1 MSNDT
6 VFIGN
11 ITYELTKMKAF
22 KSLEIVMGAFNTLI
36 SPLLSSLGVSNITEI
51 KTDNIKENII
61 NGLSKVYLDNFEI
74 QKMII
79 DLVSCARVKGEPS
92 FLNQELAD
100 IHFASRADLFDM
112 LELVYE
118 VAKFNG
124 FFALLIKVQ
133 ERFKKTETK
142 DTSKTE

>member
-1 MSNDT
+1 MSNNT
-6 VFIGN
+6 VVINN
-11 ITYELTKMKAF
+11 ITYTLTKMKAF

-36 SPLLSSLGVSNITEI
+36 SPLLSSLGVSSITDI

-79 DLVSCARVKGEPS
+79 DLVSCASVNGNELK
-92 FLNQELAD
+92 QELAD
-100 IHFASRADLFDM
+100 IHFASVADLFDM

-133 ERFKKTETK
+133 ERFKKPETK
-142 DTSKTE
+142 ETSKTE